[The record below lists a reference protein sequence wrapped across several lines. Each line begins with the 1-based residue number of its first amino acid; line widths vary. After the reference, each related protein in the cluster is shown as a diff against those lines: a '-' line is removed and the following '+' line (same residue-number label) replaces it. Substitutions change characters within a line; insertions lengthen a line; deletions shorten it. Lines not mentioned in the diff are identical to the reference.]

1 MDLFDEMSQSLQAHP
16 SKTQILL
23 EVEDEKNTLELALGI
38 LKTHGIHPIEYDVI
52 QEGNPSLVLFYLST
66 SNMIGVVLKLTEA
79 GFVRVKGVD
88 SIKGVRSR
96 NR

>member
-1 MDLFDEMSQSLQAHP
+1 MDIFDKMSESLQVHP
-16 SKTQILL
+16 SKAQILL
-23 EVEDEKNTLELALGI
+23 EVEDEKNTLELALRI
-38 LKTHGIHPIEYDVI
+38 LKAHGIHPIEYDVI

-66 SNMIGVVLKLTEA
+66 SNMVGIVLKLTEA